1 MLGKTRQNQN
11 RSSWT
16 SEDALFPLPVSS
28 YLLISSNSV
37 FHDVLFSSNTK
48 SKAEAINLVDDLKK
62 FASAQ
67 LQDEFLVAAISKVSQ
82 LLEETRLLQQAQ
94 TQAQVQAQT
103 QTQAQEQEPAQ
114 AKAQAQAQ
122 AQAQAH
128 AMRKPKHKEKHTR
141 TATSTDTDTDISMDT
156 NIETYIYRQQHHM
169 TKINISTDRH
179 RDRKTVYL
187 LSV

>member
-37 FHDVLFSSNTK
+37 FHYVLFSSNTK

-103 QTQAQEQEPAQ
+103 QAQEQEPAQ
-114 AKAQAQAQ
+114 AKAQ

-141 TATSTDTDTDISMDT
+141 TATSTATDTDISMDT

-169 TKINISTDRH
+169 TKINISADRH